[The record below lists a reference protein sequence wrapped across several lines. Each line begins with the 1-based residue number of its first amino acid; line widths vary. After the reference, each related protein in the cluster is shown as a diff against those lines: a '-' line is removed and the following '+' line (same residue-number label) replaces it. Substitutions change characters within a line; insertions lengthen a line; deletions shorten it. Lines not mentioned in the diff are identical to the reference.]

1 MRLCSAALMAAL
13 LFGCSAGSPSAVQ
26 HFGVGAYPQKLSDW
40 GVVTARRETLVLG
53 AGVLPYD
60 LNTPLFSD
68 YAHKLRTVWMPPG
81 LSAHYDDS
89 GVFDLPIGT
98 ILSKTFYYPR
108 APGMSDVVLRSDE
121 TRGDFRGEGLDLTQ
135 VRLIETRLLVHLETG
150 WDALAYVWDDNQSD
164 AHLEIAGDM
173 RHLTLQDTTGANS
186 NLMYVIPTHNECANC
201 HATDHSTGKL
211 HPIGIAARHLNKI
224 YGQYA
229 DGAAPQLQRWLT
241 RGYLDHIGDVMPTNA
256 LWQPGA
262 VDDLEHRARS
272 YLDANCGHCHNPH
285 GAADTSGLFLNMA
298 ETSPRRL
305 GLCKPPIAAGRGTGG
320 RHSAIVPGAPDA
332 SIMIYRLGSTDPG
345 VMMPELGRTTV
356 HDAGVALLRAW
367 IEALPGSCV

>member
-1 MRLCSAALMAAL
+1 MRLCSATVIAAL
-13 LFGCSAGSPSAVQ
+13 LFGCGAGSPGTVQ
-26 HFGVGAYPQKLSDW
+26 HFAAGTYPQQLSAW
-40 GVVTARRETLVLG
+40 GVVTARREALVFG

-81 LSAHYDDS
+81 SPAHYDDS
-89 GVFDLPIGT
+89 GVFDLPVGT

-121 TRGDFRGEGLDLTQ
+121 TRADFHGEGLDLRR
-135 VRLIETRLLVHLETG
+135 VRLVETRLLVHQQNG
-150 WDALAYVWDDNQSD
+150 WDALAYVWDDAQRD
-164 AHLEIAGDM
+164 AQLEIAGDM
-173 RHLTLQDTTGANS
+173 RHLTLRDMTGVDRD
-186 NLMYVIPTHNECANC
+186 LMYLVPTHNECASC

-211 HPIGIAARHLNKI
+211 HPIGIAARHLNKV
-224 YGQYA
+224 YEHYV
-229 DGAAPQLQRWLT
+229 DGAAPQLQRWES
-241 RGYLDHIGDVMPTNA
+241 RGYLDRVADVMPANA

-262 VDDLEHRARS
+262 VDNLDHRARS
-272 YLDANCGHCHNPH
+272 YLDVNCGHCHNPH

-298 ETSPRRL
+298 ESSSRRL

-320 RHSAIVPGAPDA
+320 RHSAIVPGQPDA
-332 SIMIYRLGSTDPG
+332 SIMIYRVGSTDPG

-356 HDAGVALLRAW
+356 HDAGLALLRAW
-367 IEALPGSCV
+367 IAGLPGSCV